1 MRLTLKIFSLVLVV
15 AAMAICLLACAPQ
28 QAETPATFEAASLSV
43 TPSQVL
49 AGDEVTVTAQV
60 TNTGTMPGNFSDPLM
75 VNGKQIQGQI
85 VTIQPGATRT
95 VTFVF
100 KLNDPGKYSVK
111 LEDSNASLT
120 VNSVAEKEVELKYDN
135 GTSKDALWAGNNG
148 GFLIDFTAPD
158 SGLTIDKVRI
168 CGGLYGTAWEGKTF
182 ELSILGSNMKSVL
195 YNTSYYAA
203 KFPVEG
209 AFPYR
214 PPEWVDFDIPPTQV
228 AGKFFIYLYTSMSMH
243 HGIQIGVDDSIE
255 NEHSD
260 LAQGKPPYLTIISME
275 HFYPNSVWYT
285 DRSKVN
291 WMIRVDG
298 TTMAPVQ

>member
-1 MRLTLKIFSLVLVV
+1 M
-15 AAMAICLLACAPQ
+15 
-28 QAETPATFEAASLSV
+28 SV
-43 TPSQVL
+43 QPSQAL
-49 AGDEVTVTAQV
+49 TGEEVTVTAQV
-60 TNTGTMPGNFSDPLM
+60 TNIGSMPGNFSGPLT
-75 VNGKQIQGQI
+75 VNSKQIQGKL
-85 VTIQPGATRT
+85 VTIQPGSTKTATFIFT
-95 VTFVF
+95 
-100 KLNDPGKYSVK
+100 LNDPGKYSVK
-111 LEDSNASLT
+111 LGGSSSPLT
-120 VNSVAEKEVELKYDN
+120 VTAIAEKEVELKYDN

-158 SGLTIDKVRI
+158 EGFTIDKVRI
-168 CGGLYGTAWEGKTF
+168 CGGIYGTAWEGKNF
-182 ELSILGSNMKSVL
+182 EISILGSNMKSVL
-195 YNTSYYAA
+195 YNIAYNAA

-214 PPEWVDFDIPPTQV
+214 PPEWVDFDVPPIDLT
-228 AGKFFIYLYTSMSMH
+228 GKFFIYLYTSMSMH
-243 HGIQIGVDDSIE
+243 HGIQIGVDDSIV

-260 LAQGKPPYLTIISME
+260 LAQGKPPYLSIISME

>member
-1 MRLTLKIFSLVLVV
+1 MSRTVKICCPALIFAV
-15 AAMAICLLACAPQ
+15 AAIWLAACAPQ
-28 QAETPATFEAASLSV
+28 QTETPANFEVISMSV
-43 TPSQVL
+43 KPSQVL
-49 AGDEVTVTAQV
+49 TGEEVTVTAQV
-60 TNTGTMPGNFSDPLM
+60 TNTGSMPGNFSGPLII
-75 VNGKQIQGQI
+75 NGKQIQGNP

-95 VTFVF
+95 VTFTF
-100 KLNDPGKYSVK
+100 TLNDAGKYSVN
-111 LEDSNASLT
+111 LVDSSSPLT
-120 VNSVAEKEVELKYDN
+120 VSAVAEKEIELKYDN

-158 SGLTIDKVRI
+158 KGFTLDKIRI
-168 CGGLYGTAWEGKTF
+168 CGGLYGTAWEGKLF

-195 YNTSYYAA
+195 YNVSYYAA

-214 PPEWVDFDIPPTQV
+214 PPEWVDFDVPPIDLT
-228 AGKFFIYLYTSMSMH
+228 GKFFIYLYTNMSMH
-243 HGIQIGVDDSIE
+243 HGVQIGVDDSIE

-260 LAQGKPPYLTIISME
+260 LAQGKPPYLSIISME
-275 HFYPNSVWYT
+275 NFYPNSVWYT

-298 TTMAPVQ
+298 TTLAPVQ